1 MHFNTK
7 FSMRVLLGVTA
18 CTMCW
23 SAALADSANTDAVE
37 MDSSIYQDWADRT
50 DISAKF

>member
-1 MHFNTK
+1 MYHKRKFNI
-7 FSMRVLLGVTA
+7 RLLLGVTA